1 MAQTLGRTQNFYGA
15 FNLAQVLN
23 LNAKLSVA
31 TSLALNL
38 QMSFIA
44 IVFCKK
50 MVHQMKPIMAK
61 LVEPNRMTILCSP
74 KSGIITTM
82 QNQVPQ

>member
-1 MAQTLGRTQNFYGA
+1 MPSGTQKFYGA
-15 FNLAQVLN
+15 FNAGQVLN
-23 LNAKLSVA
+23 LNARLSVA

-44 IVFCKK
+44 IIFCKK
-50 MVHQMKPIMAK
+50 MVQQMKSIMAK

-74 KSGIITTM
+74 KSGIIVKM